1 MAENIEMLEEQ
12 LNELQNRKDELLK
25 KENLDEK
32 IKELQDKRKS
42 LLKKKKAKEEK
53 HATKD

>member
-32 IKELQDKRKS
+32 IKQLQDKRKS